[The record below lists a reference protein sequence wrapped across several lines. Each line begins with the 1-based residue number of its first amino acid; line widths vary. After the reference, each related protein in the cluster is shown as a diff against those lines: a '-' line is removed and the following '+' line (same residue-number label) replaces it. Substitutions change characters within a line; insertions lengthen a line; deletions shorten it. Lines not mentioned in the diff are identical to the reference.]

1 MWTAFEGPI
10 VRQHVGLRVSKQQ
23 ERGQGVE
30 YQVVLTEMELAGL
43 GGLGLMRAIHAS
55 RPHTSVLFMTS
66 DANVLPLLL
75 GSRAFGYVRKP
86 IDAGYCIAAIRHAA
100 QDHQREATIS
110 LLKNTVEQL
119 YS

>member
-1 MWTAFEGPI
+1 
-10 VRQHVGLRVSKQQ
+10 
-23 ERGQGVE
+23 
-30 YQVVLTEMELAGL
+30 
-43 GGLGLMRAIHAS
+43 
-55 RPHTSVLFMTS
+55 MTS
-66 DANVLPLLL
+66 DANVLPVLL